1 MRKYDISKITMFN
14 LIWILVGILLL
25 IAVWIVDKN
34 NIDGAGPVMTKISIF
49 YVQFALVV
57 DLVYWVYKRIKKHK
71 DKNKE

>member
-1 MRKYDISKITMFN
+1 MKKYGISKITMFN

-34 NIDGAGPVMTKISIF
+34 NIDSAGPVMIKISIF

-57 DLVYWVYKRIKKHK
+57 YLVYWVYKRIKKHK

>member
-1 MRKYDISKITMFN
+1 MRKYNISKITMFN

-34 NIDGAGPVMTKISIF
+34 NIDGAGPVMMKISIF
-49 YVQFALVV
+49 YVWFPLAVN
-57 DLVYWVYKRIKKHK
+57 LVYWVYKRIKKHK